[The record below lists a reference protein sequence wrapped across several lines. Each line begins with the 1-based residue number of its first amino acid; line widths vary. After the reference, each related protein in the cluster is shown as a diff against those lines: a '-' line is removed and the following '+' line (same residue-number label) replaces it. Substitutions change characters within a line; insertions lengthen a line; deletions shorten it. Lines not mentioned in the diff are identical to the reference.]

1 MISLTLEGTQRKDN
15 GTKFARQLRRDG
27 FIPCNLYGG
36 SENILFQAPYSA
48 FKNLIYNPNFFT
60 VKVTIEGKEYNT
72 IIKDVQFHPVTDKI
86 LHVDFLELVPEKK
99 IVTEIPVHLTG
110 LPIGVKIGGG
120 KLRQKVRKLKVKS
133 LAKHLI
139 EHIEVNVEDLQL
151 GKSIKVEELNIENM
165 EVLTSPYIPVAT
177 VAVPRAVV
185 ATEAEGDAGAEPGA
199 ETAEPGGETKEGGEA
214 SADGGGDAA

>member
-1 MISLTLEGTQRKDN
+1 MHDRVE
-15 GTKFARQLRRDG
+15 KFLRAQARETERH
-27 FIPCNLYGG
+27 
-36 SENILFQAPYSA
+36 APREAS
-48 FKNLIYNPNFFT
+48 P
-60 VKVTIEGKEYNT
+60 GKEEGPAGVLAKT
-72 IIKDVQFHPVTDKI
+72 RTEETRA
-86 LHVDFLELVPEKK
+86 LELVPEKK